1 MITLLHLRDIERKK
15 GESYSVVSEMVD
27 VRNRALA
34 AVAKADDFIVS
45 DELTGLLLTQVSE
58 NGELLEVFQDLFRSD
73 GSEIYL
79 KPAED
84 YVEPGREVNFYTVVA
99 SALGRGETAIGYRL
113 ERHAGDPARAYG
125 VRVNPPKSEALA
137 FQPGD
142 KIIVLAED

>member
-1 MITLLHLRDIERKK
+1 
-15 GESYSVVSEMVD
+15 MVD

-58 NGELLEVFQDLFRSD
+58 NGELLEVFQDLFRSE

-79 KPAED
+79 KPAKD
-84 YVEPGREVNFYTVVA
+84 YVLTGREVNFYTVVA

-113 ERHAGDPARAYG
+113 ERHAGDASRAHG
-125 VRVNPPKSEALA
+125 VRVNPPKSGKLA
-137 FQPGD
+137 FRPED